1 MRTHRFTPAGV
12 AALFVL
18 SLLGWP
24 AGSQAAAT
32 PSTTLFSGRATAVKG
47 SIAALPQLGSLLP
60 CKEQSSSFCLV
71 DTGNVAPE
79 GGSLHERL
87 LSYPDGL
94 PDATQGALT
103 ANVLDAT
110 VIAHGDR
117 SRAQAHVADLKL
129 TAAEHTVSASF
140 LSARAMA
147 ICNGGT
153 ATVSGSSEIADL
165 VIDGQR
171 ITVSGGVNQ
180 PVSVPGIASVI
191 INEQIG
197 SASEG
202 NGDLTVNAVH
212 ITTTTP
218 VAADVIIASAHADI
232 HCAQSGLCASKDFV
246 TGGGWI
252 VAPSGAKRNFA
263 VAGGDTTWG
272 HLLYIDHG
280 GGPRVKGTG
289 VTKYVSPGLD
299 GANSRHIE
307 GNADIDGVP
316 GTYTVDVAD
325 NGEPG
330 RGVDTFYLSLST
342 GYKAGGSLEGGNI
355 QLHCK

>member
-1 MRTHRFTPAGV
+1 MKSYRRITGAV
-12 AALFVL
+12 AALFVVGLL
-18 SLLGWP
+18 SG
-24 AGSQAAAT
+24 
-32 PSTTLFSGRATAVKG
+32 PSTGHAVAANPTTFSGRAFV
-47 SIAALPQLGSLLP
+47 LQLEVLGTKVGP
-60 CKEQSSSFCLV
+60 IV
-71 DTGNVAPE
+71 DTGEVAPE

-87 LSYPDGL
+87 LSYPDDL
-94 PDATQGALT
+94 PNATGQALT

-129 TAAEHTVSASF
+129 TAAGHKVSASF
-140 LSARAMA
+140 LAARVMA
-147 ICNGGT
+147 VCNGGT
-153 ATVSGSSEIADL
+153 AAVSGSSEIADL
-165 VIDGQR
+165 VIDDQR
-171 ITVSGGVNQ
+171 ITVSGGANQ
-180 PVSVPGIASVI
+180 PVTVPGIASVI

-197 SASEG
+197 SATAG

-212 ITTTTP
+212 ITITG
-218 VAADVIIASAHADI
+218 VADVIIASAHADI

-252 VAPSGAKRNFA
+252 VAPSGAKGNFA
-263 VAGGDTTWG
+263 VAGGDTNWG

-289 VTKYVSPGLD
+289 VTKYGPGLD
-299 GANSRHIE
+299 GQANSRHIE
-307 GNADIDGVP
+307 GTAEIDGVP

-330 RGVDTFYLSLST
+330 RHVDTFYLSLSNL
-342 GYKAGGSLEGGNI
+342 YKAGGSLEGGNI